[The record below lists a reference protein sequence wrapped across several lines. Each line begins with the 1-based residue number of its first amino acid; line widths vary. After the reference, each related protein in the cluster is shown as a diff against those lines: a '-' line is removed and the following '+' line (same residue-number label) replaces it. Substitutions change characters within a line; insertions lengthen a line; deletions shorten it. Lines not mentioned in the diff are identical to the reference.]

1 MGKQRMQGS
10 NGIASVKTKTQREI
24 TKAPTQRAATQLQE
38 TLRISGNDSVSK
50 HRSQH
55 RRDNKSVVTKKTEK
69 ADKTNTDRRRRRR
82 RKAEKADKTNTDR
95 RMRKKAEKADKPA
108 EDRRRRRKPEKALND
123 STCLIINTIS
133 VHEK

>member
-1 MGKQRMQGS
+1 MESTVPDKKLPKRNTLQTARRVRRKQRMQGS

-24 TKAPTQRAATQLQE
+24 TKENTNAPTQRAATQLQE

-69 ADKTNTDRRRRRR
+69 ADK
-82 RKAEKADKTNTDR
+82 
-95 RMRKKAEKADKPA
+95 PA
-108 EDRRRRRKPEKALND
+108 EDRRRRRKPKKALND
-123 STCLIINTIS
+123 STCLIIN
-133 VHEK
+133 